1 MRVEAIQFLKVP
13 CNAWYIAT
21 CLRRTSIME
30 SLVVVTENISEQGL
44 QGSSLRQNRDLVEII

>member
-13 CNAWYIAT
+13 CNAWYIET
-21 CLRRTSIME
+21 GPWRTSIIQ
-30 SLVVVTENISEQGL
+30 SLVVVTENNSEQGL